1 MFGVVE
7 RGGFAKAWIP
17 RDVPLPA
24 QQHVASIV

>member
-7 RGGFAKAWIP
+7 RGGFAKAWISG
-17 RDVPLPA
+17 DVPLPA